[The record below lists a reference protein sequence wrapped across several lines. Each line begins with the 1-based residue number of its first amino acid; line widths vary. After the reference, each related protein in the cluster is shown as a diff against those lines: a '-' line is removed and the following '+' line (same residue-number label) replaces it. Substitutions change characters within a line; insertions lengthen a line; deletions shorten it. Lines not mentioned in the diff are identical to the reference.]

1 MNSFGRIFRISIY
14 GESHA
19 GELGVLIDGVPA
31 GILLSEKDFELA
43 IERRKPNQV
52 GSTSRKEDDI
62 PLIKS
67 GVFNSYTTGAP
78 ILISFENKNIKSED
92 YNFNGFYRP
101 GHSDFVANKKYKS
114 FNDFRGSGH
123 FSGRMTLALVAAGVV
138 ANKILP
144 DIKISASV
152 ISVAGSKDFQTKI
165 DEAEQN
171 GDSLGAVVE
180 CRINNLPVG
189 YGEPFFD
196 SLESVLAHLIFS
208 IPGAKA
214 IEFGNGIFAGSAKG
228 SEFNDVFINENGETK
243 TNNSGG
249 INAGISNG
257 NEIVFRVY
265 FRPSA
270 SISKAQETF
279 NFETKKM
286 GELKIQGR
294 HDVCYALRTPVIVES
309 VAAIVLADFKF
320 ILSSQKL

>member
-1 MNSFGRIFRISIY
+1 M
-14 GESHA
+14 
-19 GELGVLIDGVPA
+19 
-31 GILLSEKDFELA
+31 
-43 IERRKPNQV
+43 
-52 GSTSRKEDDI
+52 
-62 PLIKS
+62 
-67 GVFNSYTTGAP
+67 
-78 ILISFENKNIKSED
+78 
-92 YNFNGFYRP
+92 
-101 GHSDFVANKKYKS
+101 
-114 FNDFRGSGH
+114 
-123 FSGRMTLALVAAGVV
+123 
-138 ANKILP
+138 P

-249 INAGISNG
+249 INAGISN
-257 NEIVFRVY
+257 
-265 FRPSA
+265 
-270 SISKAQETF
+270 K
-279 NFETKKM
+279 
-286 GELKIQGR
+286 
-294 HDVCYALRTPVIVES
+294 
-309 VAAIVLADFKF
+309 
-320 ILSSQKL
+320 